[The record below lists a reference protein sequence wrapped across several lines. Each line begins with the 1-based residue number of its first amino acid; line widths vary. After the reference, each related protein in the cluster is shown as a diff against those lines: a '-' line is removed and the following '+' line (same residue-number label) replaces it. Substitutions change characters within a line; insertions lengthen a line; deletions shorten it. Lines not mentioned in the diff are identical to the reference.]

1 MANPHPEPHP
11 ENLKNFKKGEARTKE
26 LARKGQKKSVEAQAK
41 KRTMRQWAEL
51 YGQLPLQKGKL
62 KDPKTALDLGKDPKT
77 GLPKSNVTMDGAIL
91 ASAYAKA
98 MKGDVRAMQ
107 FLATIKGEFNQEV
120 TVHTDP
126 LASLT
131 EEQLDAIIDA
141 IGKARKTEQ

>member
-11 ENLKNFKKGEARTKE
+11 ENLKNFKKGEARTTE
-26 LARKGQKKSVEAQAK
+26 LARKGQKASVEAQAK
-41 KRTMRQWAEL
+41 KRTMREWAEL

-62 KDPKTALDLGKDPKT
+62 KDPKTAQDLGKDPKT

-107 FLATIKGEFNQEV
+107 FLATIKGEFQQEI

-126 LASLT
+126 LANLT
-131 EEQLDAIIDA
+131 EEQLDAILEALGQTKQAD
-141 IGKARKTEQ
+141 E

>member
-11 ENLKNFKKGEARTKE
+11 ENLRPHKKGDPHAKE
-26 LARKGQKKSVEAQAK
+26 TGRKGAIKSNEVQAK

-51 YGQLPLQKGKL
+51 YGSLPVKKGKI
-62 KDPKTALDLGKDPKT
+62 KDPKT
-77 GLPKSNVTMDGAIL
+77 GADIKDANPTLDGAIL
-91 ASAYAKA
+91 ASAYSKA

-126 LASLT
+126 LATLT

-141 IGKARKTEQ
+141 IGKAREPKQ

>member
-11 ENLKNFKKGEARTKE
+11 ENLRPHKKGDPHAKE
-26 LARKGQKKSVEAQAK
+26 TGRKGAIKSNEVQAK

-126 LASLT
+126 LAALT

-141 IGKARKTEQ
+141 IGKAREPKQ

>member
-11 ENLKNFKKGEARTKE
+11 ENLRPHKKGDPRAKE
-26 LARKGQKKSVEAQAK
+26 TGRKGAIKSNEVQAK

-51 YGQLPLQKGKL
+51 YGSLPVKKGKI
-62 KDPKTALDLGKDPKT
+62 KDPKT
-77 GLPKSNVTMDGAIL
+77 GADIKDANPTLDGAIL
-91 ASAYAKA
+91 ASAYSKA

-141 IGKARKTEQ
+141 IGKAREPKQ

>member
-11 ENLKNFKKGEARTKE
+11 ENLKPHKKGDPRTVE
-26 LARKGQKKSVEAQAK
+26 LARKGQKASVEAQTR
-41 KRTMRQWAEL
+41 KRTMREWAEL

-62 KDPKTALDLGKDPKT
+62 KDPKTAQDLGKDPKT

-107 FLATIKGEFNQEV
+107 FLATIKGEFQQEI

-126 LASLT
+126 LANLT
-131 EEQLDAIIDA
+131 EEQLDAILEALGQTKQSD
-141 IGKARKTEQ
+141 E

>member
-11 ENLKNFKKGEARTKE
+11 ENLKNFKKGEARTTE

-51 YGQLPLQKGKL
+51 YGSLPVKKGKI
-62 KDPKTALDLGKDPKT
+62 KDPKSGADIKDANPT
-77 GLPKSNVTMDGAIL
+77 LDGAIL
-91 ASAYAKA
+91 ASAYSKA

-107 FLATIKGEFNQEV
+107 FLATIKGEFEEKV

-141 IGKARKTEQ
+141 ISKAREPKQ

>member
-11 ENLKNFKKGEARTKE
+11 ENLRPHKKGDPHAKE
-26 LARKGQKKSVEAQAK
+26 TGRKGAIKSNEVQAK

-51 YGQLPLQKGKL
+51 YGSLPVKKGKI
-62 KDPKTALDLGKDPKT
+62 KDPKSGADIKDANPT
-77 GLPKSNVTMDGAIL
+77 LDGAIL
-91 ASAYAKA
+91 ASAYSKA

-141 IGKARKTEQ
+141 IGKARKAEQ

>member
-1 MANPHPEPHP
+1 MMANPHPEPHP
-11 ENLKNFKKGEARTKE
+11 ENLKNFKKGEARTTE

-51 YGQLPLQKGKL
+51 YGSLPVKKGKI
-62 KDPKTALDLGKDPKT
+62 KDPKT
-77 GLPKSNVTMDGAIL
+77 GADIKDANPTLDGAIL
-91 ASAYAKA
+91 ASAYSKA

-107 FLATIKGEFNQEV
+107 FLATIKGEFEEKV

-141 IGKARKTEQ
+141 IGKAREPKQ

>member
-11 ENLKNFKKGEARTKE
+11 ENLKPIKKGDKSALETQ
-26 LARKGQKKSVEAQAK
+26 RKGARASNEAQAR
-41 KRTMRQWAEL
+41 KRSMREWAEL
-51 YGQLPLQKGKL
+51 YGSLPMTKAKL
-62 KDPKTALDLGKDPKT
+62 KDPKTAQDLGKDPKT

-91 ASAYAKA
+91 ASAYSKA

-126 LASLT
+126 LAALT

-141 IGKARKTEQ
+141 IGKAREPKQ

>member
-11 ENLKNFKKGEARTKE
+11 ENLRPHKKGDPHAKE
-26 LARKGQKKSVEAQAK
+26 TGRKGAIKSNEVQAK

-51 YGQLPLQKGKL
+51 YGSLPVKKGKI
-62 KDPKTALDLGKDPKT
+62 KDPKT
-77 GLPKSNVTMDGAIL
+77 GADIKDANPTLDGAIL
-91 ASAYAKA
+91 ASAYSKA

-107 FLATIKGEFNQEV
+107 FLATIKGEFEEKV

-141 IGKARKTEQ
+141 ISKAREPKQ